1 MSVATAVALLATTE
15 SYAACISLSTNSTV
29 VGMVTDCVVWSGGN
43 LTLTNAGTLTS
54 SNTAPLTASA
64 AAGTL
69 LNNGLLS
76 GTSAA
81 AVVNTANALSIV
93 NNSRIISDVTGIN
106 NSGTISSLNNNNG
119 GTISGGISG
128 IINTGLINTLSNNA
142 GGSITD
148 TSIGIQNDGFIVGLR
163 NDGDISGATGIKNN
177 GSIASLSN
185 SNIISGA
192 TYGIHSDNDS
202 SISTLTNN
210 STGTITGQTGILAGN
225 VTPSGLINITTLTNA
240 GYISGTTNVGVGT
253 SLNATIGTLTNSGTI
268 TGSAGG
274 IGSAGTINALNN
286 SGTISSNGYAVFI
299 ASTGTIGSITNT
311 GLIAGTIANMSNRV
325 LTINGDTG
333 AGMGTLTGVNGSI
346 GSISSTSADL
356 VFGTGKLLLNDHI
369 NVGSHSVLANA
380 GSALQV
386 NNVINI
392 TGNYT
397 QAAGSTLNIGVADN
411 AVATGVV
418 STDSGYGR
426 LLVSGVATFDAGAAV
441 SLKKINAYSFAS
453 GQRFVV
459 VQANTAN
466 ANFNASQLNYS
477 ADGYSGSVTGTS
489 VVDTD
494 DNTKTDLMLTLGS
507 SGPNV
512 SATSSNAISSLSGLF
527 RYGGTNLAMLDM
539 FNAAAA
545 LDTPAAANRAGA
557 QLSPAATTTSTV
569 RAAQETTQAVANIIS
584 ARIDSVRISQTAG
597 GSGVATG
604 EQPNDIAV
612 WSQVLGGHANQG
624 NRSDTSGYSANYGG
638 LLLGADTGLNDK
650 WRIGGAFSYADTSVD
665 NSGNNN
671 GSSAKIKSYGLTT
684 YAGYTTDK
692 WYLNLSG
699 SVVQHKY
706 NAHRSIDYT
715 GFSGLAS
722 GKFDGMQ
729 YTVSALAG
737 YPIALDAVTTL
748 TPIAGLTYGRLS
760 QDGYTETDSVAALNV
775 SSARTYSLKSDIGAK
790 LERSYQTSY
799 GQITPSMQLTW
810 RHEYRDTNMPSVA
823 NFAADSNGATSFTT
837 QGALNN
843 RDTGVLVLRAGM
855 ARSDNLSLAAR
866 YTLEATHGY
875 TAQTADLQVRY
886 QF

>member
-1 MSVATAVALLATTE
+1 M
-15 SYAACISLSTNSTV
+15 
-29 VGMVTDCVVWSGGN
+29 
-43 LTLTNAGTLTS
+43 
-54 SNTAPLTASA
+54 P
-64 AAGTL
+64 
-69 LNNGLLS
+69 
-76 GTSAA
+76 
-81 AVVNTANALSIV
+81 
-93 NNSRIISDVTGIN
+93 
-106 NSGTISSLNNNNG
+106 
-119 GTISGGISG
+119 
-128 IINTGLINTLSNNA
+128 
-142 GGSITD
+142 
-148 TSIGIQNDGFIVGLR
+148 
-163 NDGDISGATGIKNN
+163 
-177 GSIASLSN
+177 
-185 SNIISGA
+185 
-192 TYGIHSDNDS
+192 
-202 SISTLTNN
+202 
-210 STGTITGQTGILAGN
+210 
-225 VTPSGLINITTLTNA
+225 
-240 GYISGTTNVGVGT
+240 
-253 SLNATIGTLTNSGTI
+253 
-268 TGSAGG
+268 
-274 IGSAGTINALNN
+274 
-286 SGTISSNGYAVFI
+286 
-299 ASTGTIGSITNT
+299 
-311 GLIAGTIANMSNRV
+311 
-325 LTINGDTG
+325 
-333 AGMGTLTGVNGSI
+333 
-346 GSISSTSADL
+346 
-356 VFGTGKLLLNDHI
+356 
-369 NVGSHSVLANA
+369 
-380 GSALQV
+380 
-386 NNVINI
+386 
-392 TGNYT
+392 
-397 QAAGSTLNIGVADN
+397 
-411 AVATGVV
+411 
-418 STDSGYGR
+418 
-426 LLVSGVATFDAGAAV
+426 GVATFDAGAAV
-441 SLKKINAYSFAS
+441 SLKKINAYSFAA

-459 VQANTAN
+459 VQADTAN
-466 ANFNASQLNYS
+466 ANYNASQLNYS
-477 ADGYSGSVTGTS
+477 ADGFSGSVTGTS

-569 RAAQETTQAVANIIS
+569 RAAQESTQAVANIIS

-604 EQPNDIAV
+604 EQANDIAV

-665 NSGNNN
+665 NSGNNS

-684 YAGYTTDK
+684 YAGYTADK

-748 TPIAGLTYGRLS
+748 TPIAGLTYGRLH

-775 SSARTYSLKSDIGAK
+775 DSGRIYSLKSDIGAK
-790 LERSYQTSY
+790 LERSFLTSY
-799 GQITPSMQLTW
+799 GQITPSLQLTW